1 MNELD
6 RIKFSTKILQL
17 AQETLAETKIITEK
31 EFDEIISSDKLTKKE
46 KYEKIRT
53 HLDIS
58 SISYC
63 NSLINKAFSAYF
75 DFLDNSE
82 INLSNANK

>member
-1 MNELD
+1 MDELS
-6 RIKFSTKILQL
+6 RINFSTKILQL
-17 AQETLAETKIITEK
+17 AQETLAETKIITEN
-31 EFDEIISSDKLTKKE
+31 EFNEILCSNELSKKE
-46 KYEKIRT
+46 KYERMRT

-63 NSLINKAFSAYF
+63 NSLIDKVFKAYF

-82 INLSNANK
+82 IKLSNANK